1 MASKSATLSAVM
13 KSTNN
18 DASVNELIE
27 ILFVDLTSLLYL
39 PVFKMASKSAT
50 LSAVMKSTNYD
61 ASVNELIEILLDT
74 TQKDQQISQLEKKR
88 CVK

>member
-27 ILFVDLTSLLYL
+27 IL
-39 PVFKMASKSAT
+39 
-50 LSAVMKSTNYD
+50 
-61 ASVNELIEILLDT
+61 LDT
-74 TQKDQQISQLEKKR
+74 TQKDQQISQLEKKDASNDHQSQCFGAIR
-88 CVK
+88 I